1 MLAKIEDTL
10 VISENNLDEIITNE
24 EILRVIKIWSY
35 KKISYFFF
43 KRSERKN
50 LWCRRIRK

>member
-24 EILRVIKIWSY
+24 EIKSY
-35 KKISYFFF
+35 KDLVIQKLVIFFF

>member
-35 KKISYFFF
+35 KKISYFFSL
-43 KRSERKN
+43 KGPKG
-50 LWCRRIRK
+50 RIW

>member
-24 EILRVIKIWSY
+24 EILRVIK
-35 KKISYFFF
+35 FQ
-43 KRSERKN
+43 EKN
-50 LWCRRIRK
+50 